1 MWTYDFSDG
10 LLFQGAPH
18 ENLHSG
24 ADERVNGYACWGD
37 AGLACWHC
45 AALSK
50 LAGLNRSRL
59 AGSNGIGFAAPDKL
73 EGRLQNRFRRPLRM
87 IAGLAYAP

>member
-1 MWTYDFSDG
+1 MRCR
-10 LLFQGAPH
+10 
-18 ENLHSG
+18 N
-24 ADERVNGYACWGD
+24 WGV
-37 AGLACWHC
+37 
-45 AALSK
+45 
-50 LAGLNRSRL
+50 NRSRL